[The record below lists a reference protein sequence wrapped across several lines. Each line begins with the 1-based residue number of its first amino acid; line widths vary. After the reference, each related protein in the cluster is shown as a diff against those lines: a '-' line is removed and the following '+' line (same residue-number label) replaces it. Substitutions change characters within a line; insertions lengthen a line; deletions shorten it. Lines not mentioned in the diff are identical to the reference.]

1 MVIDLKLE
9 MLLYQFKIF
18 IFIYSFYMIIMI
30 EFFCNVKY
38 IYLKQYVLLFMYILV
53 FDVEIVLGFIYF
65 KVLVLSSD

>member
-18 IFIYSFYMIIMI
+18 IFINSFYMIIMI

-65 KVLVLSSD
+65 QVSVLSSD

>member
-18 IFIYSFYMIIMI
+18 IFINSFYMIIMI

-53 FDVEIVLGFIYF
+53 FDVEIVLGFIYL
-65 KVLVLSSD
+65 VSVLSSD

>member
-18 IFIYSFYMIIMI
+18 IFINSFYMIIMI

-65 KVLVLSSD
+65 QVLVLSID

>member
-18 IFIYSFYMIIMI
+18 IFINSFYMIIMI

-53 FDVEIVLGFIYF
+53 FDVEIVLGFIYL
-65 KVLVLSSD
+65 VLVLSSD

>member
-18 IFIYSFYMIIMI
+18 IFINSFYMIIMI

-38 IYLKQYVLLFMYILV
+38 IYLKQYVSLFMYILV

-65 KVLVLSSD
+65 QVSVLSSD

>member
-18 IFIYSFYMIIMI
+18 IFINSFYMIIMI

-65 KVLVLSSD
+65 QVLVLSSD